1 MMKKKIFTTLVVIAA
16 IAALMLTAHLLVNY
30 FDLSAIIR
38 SVHGG

>member
-1 MMKKKIFTTLVVIAA
+1 MKKKVFTIVIVIVG

-30 FDLSAIIR
+30 FDLSAIMR

>member
-1 MMKKKIFTTLVVIAA
+1 MKKKILNTLLVIAV

-30 FDLSAIIR
+30 FDLSAIMR